1 MEFDRKT
8 SVTRNPPLFKN
19 IPFISDSGL
28 YGIYEMGVL
37 ELIEVSY
44 HNFYIAIKTIFGTL
58 ILT

>member
-1 MEFDRKT
+1 M
-8 SVTRNPPLFKN
+8 TRNPPLFKN